1 MRRTFLSQLA
11 SALGPVW
18 AVAAVLVVG
27 FLIVLAISTDPVLA
41 YRDLL
46 FANFHSASN
55 FALFLNRLMPLL
67 LIGLGVILSFRA
79 GVFNVGAEGQLYL
92 GAVAA
97 TAAALA
103 LPDLPR
109 PIGLCAA
116 LVSGMAAGGIYGWIP
131 GALKVRLGVNE
142 VVGTLMLNFIALLL
156 TEYLVTHPLRDPVA
170 YGAVS
175 RVIPS
180 SAWLAEI
187 PDLPGA
193 TSGTIVAVLLAPIIW
208 LVLFRTEWGA
218 QLRAAG
224 SNLRFAETVGVD
236 AGRLIMVAMAISGG
250 LAGLAG
256 AFYALGIGHRFE
268 QNFSPAF
275 GLVGLTVALLARL
288 HPIGLLATAAFYAL
302 ILNGAAYMQID
313 TDVPRSLVGLL
324 TGLLVLMMTVR
335 PRRSALA
342 GT

>member
-1 MRRTFLSQLA
+1 VRWFLA
-11 SALGPVW
+11 SLAPALGPVG
-18 AVAAVLVVG
+18 AVAAVLAVG
-27 FLIVLAISTDPVLA
+27 FLIVTAISDDPVLA

-46 FANFHSASN
+46 FANFYSASN
-55 FALFLNRLMPLL
+55 FALLLNRLMPLL
-67 LIGLGVILSFRA
+67 LIGLSVIVSFRA
-79 GVFNVGAEGQLYL
+79 GVFNVGGEGQLYL

-97 TAAALA
+97 AAAALA
-103 LPDLPR
+103 LPDLAR
-109 PIGLCAA
+109 PLGLVAA
-116 LVSGMAAGGIYGWIP
+116 LVAGIAAGGVYGWIP

-142 VVGTLMLNFIALLL
+142 VVSTLMLNFIALLL

-175 RVIPS
+175 RIIPA

-187 PDLPGA
+187 PGFPGA
-193 TSGTIVAVLLAPIIW
+193 TSGTLVALLLAPVLW
-208 LVLFRTEWGA
+208 LTLYRTEWGA

-224 SNLRFAETVGVD
+224 SNMRFAETVGVE
-236 AGRLIMVAMAISGG
+236 AGRLVIVAMAVSGG

-275 GLVGLTVALLARL
+275 GLAGLTVALLARL
-288 HPIGLLATAAFYAL
+288 HPIGLIATAAFYAL

-335 PRRSALA
+335 LRRTGPAEA
-342 GT
+342 